1 MKLKHPGLGLTLL
14 ACSLVLAGIC
24 LMMLDQITDTTL
36 FFDGISNTDH
46 GQNLYTLVARV
57 QIAHIGLVLLLAL
70 LLVLMVSDILFH
82 RKILLKSLSGD
93 MTSPRYV
100 SDDVETRYSLFSVL
114 TDSSPDLIFY
124 KDIAGTYLGC
134 NRAFEEFVNM
144 TEKDII
150 GKTDWDLFSQEE
162 AESFRENDQQM
173 LTQGEARHNEEWIS
187 YKDGRRLLLDTLKTP
202 FFDET
207 GNVIGLLGIS
217 RDITE
222 RKTAER
228 ELKRAAAIKSEFTS
242 MVSHELRTPLA
253 VVIEAIKIVADG
265 SCGALNPEQQD
276 YLSVA
281 ERNVDR
287 LGRLIN
293 DVLDVQKLE
302 SGMMEFDLREH
313 DINELVSAAM
323 EPMRPIAQRKDLT
336 MTSSLAPDMP
346 RIKFDSDKIT
356 QVVTNL
362 LNNSIKFAKS
372 GGIFV
377 TTEKGNNYVK
387 VSISDTGPGI
397 RKEDMS
403 KLFGKFEQIFKEEGK
418 RPEGT
423 GLGLAICREI
433 INRHSGT
440 IWAKSE
446 FGKGSVFS
454 FVLPVVER
462 RGKGVQKDSG
472 H

>member
-1 MKLKHPGLGLTLL
+1 MKFKYSDLGVILL
-14 ACSLVLAGIC
+14 ASSFILASVCLVTVDQMLHLPDWAQLCPGDSLSEFS
-24 LMMLDQITDTTL
+24 T
-36 FFDGISNTDH
+36 
-46 GQNLYTLVARV
+46 RV
-57 QIAHIGLVLLLAL
+57 QAFSVALVIVLAL
-70 LLVLMVSDILFH
+70 LCVIVIANFLIN
-82 RKILLKSLSGD
+82 RKKISEPDQACVKS
-93 MTSPRYV
+93 RR
-100 SDDVETRYSLFSVL
+100 EITRDLEKKYSLFHL
-114 TDSSPDLIFY
+114 LMDSSPDLIFY

-187 YKDGRRLLLDTLKTP
+187 YEDGRRLLLDTLKTP

-207 GNVIGLLGIS
+207 ENVIGLLGIS

-222 RKTAER
+222 RKNAER

-265 SCGALNPEQQD
+265 SCGELNPEQVE

-302 SGMMEFDLREH
+302 SGMMEFDLKEH
-313 DINELVSAAM
+313 DINELIISAM
-323 EPMRPIAQRKDLT
+323 EPMRSIARRKGLT
-336 MTSSLAPDMP
+336 LVSQLDPDMP
-346 RIKFDSDKIT
+346 RIKFDSDKII

-362 LNNSIKFAKS
+362 LNNSIKFTES
-372 GGIFV
+372 GCITV
-377 TTEKGNNYVK
+377 TTEKGSNYLK

-397 RKEDMS
+397 KKEDMS

-462 RGKGVQKDSG
+462 RGKGA
-472 H
+472 